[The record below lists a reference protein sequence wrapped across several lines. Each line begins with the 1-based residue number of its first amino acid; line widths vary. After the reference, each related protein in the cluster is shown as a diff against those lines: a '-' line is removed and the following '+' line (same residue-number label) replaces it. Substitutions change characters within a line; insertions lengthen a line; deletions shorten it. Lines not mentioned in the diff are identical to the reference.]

1 MKLEDITACKLYKA
15 SPRKQ
20 QILIKA
26 SSAIKTSKALN
37 VQQPWQVDM
46 PANKQD
52 TANLETED
60 AVDTDQQDDNSLP
73 VSNKPDSTA
82 LKSKVHTRKDSSKL
96 SSPSSTGQ
104 PASTSD
110 TNTDT
115 QDVPDDTLNNTRSDA
130 ADNGSDTSSSVDNV
144 DSATNVTAACGTSLP
159 RIDVTDDMKNQVES
173 IKGTLNSQQLTCGV
187 NRVAVKDDEVWCY
200 YNDSVNLNEVMVEAI
215 DLVSKAGY
223 SYLEFNRLARSDNA
237 IVFVIIKNDTAR
249 MLAPEQGVSTK
260 QEE

>member
-1 MKLEDITACKLYKA
+1 MKLEDITACKLYKS

-52 TANLETED
+52 TANVEIED
-60 AVDTDQQDDNSLP
+60 ADTKQQGDDELP
-73 VSNKPDSTA
+73 VNDKRRATA
-82 LKSKVHTRKDSSKL
+82 LKSNVHTRKPSSSKPSL
-96 SSPSSTGQ
+96 HSSMDQGASKPST
-104 PASTSD
+104 D
-110 TNTDT
+110 TNA
-115 QDVPDDTLNNTRSDA
+115 PDASDNTLNPSSDA
-130 ADNGSDTSSSVDNV
+130 AGGSSTSSSDDNV
-144 DSATNVTAACGTSLP
+144 DSATHVTAACGVSLP
-159 RIDVTDDMKNQVES
+159 RIDVTDDMRNEVES

-187 NRVAVKDDEVWCY
+187 TRVAVKDDEVWCY

-249 MLAPEQGVSTK
+249 TLAPEQGVSTK

>member
-1 MKLEDITACKLYKA
+1 MKLEDITACKLYKS

-37 VQQPWQVDM
+37 VQQPWQVDL

-60 AVDTDQQDDNSLP
+60 AIDTEQQVDEGTSA
-73 VSNKPDSTA
+73 SNKRHSAD
-82 LKSKVHTRKDSSKL
+82 LKSNVHTRKPSSSEPRPHSSIDEGSSK
-96 SSPSSTGQ
+96 
-104 PASTSD
+104 SD
-110 TNTDT
+110 TDTDT
-115 QDVPDDTLNNTRSDA
+115 SNKSDDTSNDSTEESD
-130 ADNGSDTSSSVDNV
+130 DNSTDNV
-144 DSATNVTAACGTSLP
+144 DSATQVIASCGVSLP
-159 RIDVTDDMKNQVES
+159 RIDVTDDMNNQVES

-187 NRVAVKDDEVWCY
+187 TRVAVKNDEVWCY
-200 YNDSVNLNEVMVEAI
+200 YNYSVNLNEVMVKAI

-223 SYLEFNRLARSDNA
+223 SYLEFNRLDRSYNA

-249 MLAPEQGVSTK
+249 TLAPDQEVSTK

>member
-1 MKLEDITACKLYKA
+1 MKLEDITACKLYKS

-37 VQQPWQVDM
+37 VQQPWQVDV

-52 TANLETED
+52 TANAEIED
-60 AVDTDQQDDNSLP
+60 ADTKQQGHDELSVND
-73 VSNKPDSTA
+73 KRHATA
-82 LKSKVHTRKDSSKL
+82 LKSNVHTRK
-96 SSPSSTGQ
+96 PSSSESSSHSSTDEG
-104 PASTSD
+104 ASKPSTD
-110 TNTDT
+110 TNAPDAS
-115 QDVPDDTLNNTRSDA
+115 DDTLNPSSDA
-130 ADNGSDTSSSVDNV
+130 AGGSSTSSRDDNV
-144 DSATNVTAACGTSLP
+144 DSATHVTAACGVSLP
-159 RIDVTDDMKNQVES
+159 RIDVTDDMRNEVES

-187 NRVAVKDDEVWCY
+187 TRVAVKDDEVWCY

-237 IVFVIIKNDTAR
+237 IVFVISICKTAE
-249 MLAPEQGVSTK
+249 L
-260 QEE
+260 

>member
-1 MKLEDITACKLYKA
+1 MKLEDITACKLYKS

-26 SSAIKTSKALN
+26 SSVIKTSKALN
-37 VQQPWQVDM
+37 VQQPWQVDV

-52 TANLETED
+52 TANVEMKDTAD
-60 AVDTDQQDDNSLP
+60 AKQQGDDELP
-73 VSNKPDSTA
+73 VNDKRHATA
-82 LKSKVHTRKDSSKL
+82 LKSNVHTRK
-96 SSPSSTGQ
+96 PSSRDEG
-104 PASTSD
+104 ASKPSTD
-110 TNTDT
+110 TNTP
-115 QDVPDDTLNNTRSDA
+115 DVSDDTLNPSSDA
-130 ADNGSDTSSSVDNV
+130 ADGSSTSSSDDNV
-144 DSATNVTAACGTSLP
+144 DSATHVTAACGVSLP
-159 RIDVTDDMKNQVES
+159 RIDVTDDMRNEVES

-187 NRVAVKDDEVWCY
+187 TRVAVKDDEVWCY

-249 MLAPEQGVSTK
+249 TLASEQGVSTK

>member
-1 MKLEDITACKLYKA
+1 MKLEDITACKLYKC
-15 SPRKQ
+15 SPRKK

-37 VQQPWQVDM
+37 VQQPWQVEV

-52 TANLETED
+52 DSNLETDDAIDMQKQVDED
-60 AVDTDQQDDNSLP
+60 IP
-73 VSNKPDSTA
+73 VSNKRREAA
-82 LKSKVHTRKDSSKL
+82 LKSNVHTRK
-96 SSPSSTGQ
+96 PSSSEPSSNSSIDESASKSDTDNDTYNDTSNASDDTSN
-104 PASTSD
+104 ASTDESD
-110 TNTDT
+110 
-115 QDVPDDTLNNTRSDA
+115 
-130 ADNGSDTSSSVDNV
+130 DNSTDNV
-144 DSATNVTAACGTSLP
+144 DSATQVTASCGVSLP
-159 RIDVTDDMKNQVES
+159 RIDVTDDMNNQVES

-187 NRVAVKDDEVWCY
+187 TRVAVKNDEVWCY

-237 IVFVIIKNDTAR
+237 IVFVIIKNDTDR
-249 MLAPEQGVSTK
+249 TLAPEQEVSTK

>member
-1 MKLEDITACKLYKA
+1 MKLEDITACKLYKS

-37 VQQPWQVDM
+37 VQQPWQVDV
-46 PANKQD
+46 PANKKD
-52 TANLETED
+52 TANAEIED
-60 AVDTDQQDDNSLP
+60 AADMQQQGDDSMP
-73 VSNKPDSTA
+73 VSNNHPSAA
-82 LKSKVHTRKDSSKL
+82 LKSNVHTRKADSSK
-96 SSPSSTGQ
+96 PSSHSSMNEG
-104 PASTSD
+104 ASKSGSDTDTSD
-110 TNTDT
+110 
-115 QDVPDDTLNNTRSDA
+115 VSDDTLNPSSDA
-130 ADNGSDTSSSVDNV
+130 ADNNSGTSNSTDNV
-144 DSATNVTAACGTSLP
+144 DSATHVTASCGVSLP
-159 RIDVTDDMKNQVES
+159 RIDVTDDMRNQVES

-187 NRVAVKDDEVWCY
+187 TRVAVKDDEVWCY

-249 MLAPEQGVSTK
+249 TLAPEQGVSTK

>member
-1 MKLEDITACKLYKA
+1 MKLEDITACKLYKC

-37 VQQPWQVDM
+37 VQQPWQVDV

-52 TANLETED
+52 ALNLETDDAIDMQNQVDED
-60 AVDTDQQDDNSLP
+60 MP
-73 VSNKPDSTA
+73 VSNKHHEAA
-82 LKSKVHTRKDSSKL
+82 LKSNVHTRKSS
-96 SSPSSTGQ
+96 SSEPGSHSSIDEG
-104 PASTSD
+104 ASKSD
-110 TNTDT
+110 TDTDT
-115 QDVPDDTLNNTRSDA
+115 SNASDDTSNVSTDESD
-130 ADNGSDTSSSVDNV
+130 DNSTDNV
-144 DSATNVTAACGTSLP
+144 DSATQVTASCGVSLP
-159 RIDVTDDMKNQVES
+159 RIDVTDDMNNQVES

-187 NRVAVKDDEVWCY
+187 TRVAVKNDEVWCY
-200 YNDSVNLNEVMVEAI
+200 YNYSVNLNEVMVKAI

-223 SYLEFNRLARSDNA
+223 SYLEFNRLDRSYNA

-249 MLAPEQGVSTK
+249 TLAPDQEVSTK

>member
-1 MKLEDITACKLYKA
+1 MKLEDITACKLYKS

-37 VQQPWQVDM
+37 VQQPWQVDL

-60 AVDTDQQDDNSLP
+60 AIDTEQQVDEGTP
-73 VSNKPDSTA
+73 ASNKRHSAD
-82 LKSKVHTRKDSSKL
+82 LKSNVHTRKASSSEPRPNSSIDEDS
-96 SSPSSTGQ
+96 
-104 PASTSD
+104 STSD
-110 TNTDT
+110 TDNDT
-115 QDVPDDTLNNTRSDA
+115 YNASDDTSNDSTEESD
-130 ADNGSDTSSSVDNV
+130 DNSTDNV
-144 DSATNVTAACGTSLP
+144 DSATQVIASCGVSLP
-159 RIDVTDDMKNQVES
+159 RIDVTDDMNNQVES

-187 NRVAVKDDEVWCY
+187 TRVAVKNDEVWCY
-200 YNDSVNLNEVMVEAI
+200 YNYSVNLNEVMVKAI

-223 SYLEFNRLARSDNA
+223 SYLEFNRLDRSYNA

-249 MLAPEQGVSTK
+249 TLAPDQEVSTK

>member
-1 MKLEDITACKLYKA
+1 MKLEDITACKLYKS

-37 VQQPWQVDM
+37 VQQPWQVDV

-52 TANLETED
+52 TANAEIED
-60 AVDTDQQDDNSLP
+60 AADTKHQGDDGLP
-73 VSNKPDSTA
+73 VNDKSPATA
-82 LKSKVHTRKDSSKL
+82 LRSDVHTRK
-96 SSPSSTGQ
+96 PSSSEPSSHSSMGEGVSKSGTDADM
-104 PASTSD
+104 PNASD
-110 TNTDT
+110 A
-115 QDVPDDTLNNTRSDA
+115 TLNPSSDA
-130 ADNGSDTSSSVDNV
+130 SDDSSDTSINTDNV
-144 DSATNVTAACGTSLP
+144 DSATTVTASCGVSLP
-159 RIDVTDDMKNQVES
+159 CIDVTDDMRNQVES

-187 NRVAVKDDEVWCY
+187 TRVAVKDDEVWCY

-249 MLAPEQGVSTK
+249 TLAPEQGVSTK

>member
-1 MKLEDITACKLYKA
+1 MKLEDITACKLYKS

-37 VQQPWQVDM
+37 VQQPWQVDV

-52 TANLETED
+52 TDNAETED
-60 AVDTDQQDDNSLP
+60 SANIDQQVNDDMP
-73 VSNKPDSTA
+73 TSNKRHAAD
-82 LKSKVHTRKDSSKL
+82 LKSNVHTRKPGSSEPSSHSSIDESSSK
-96 SSPSSTGQ
+96 
-104 PASTSD
+104 SD
-110 TNTDT
+110 TDTDT
-115 QDVPDDTLNNTRSDA
+115 SNESDDTLNPSNDA
-130 ADNGSDTSSSVDNV
+130 ANDSSDTSSSADNV
-144 DSATNVTAACGTSLP
+144 DSATHVTASCGVSLP
-159 RIDVTDDMKNQVES
+159 RIDVTDDMRNQVES

-187 NRVAVKDDEVWCY
+187 TRVAVKDDEVWCY

-249 MLAPEQGVSTK
+249 ELAPEQEISTK

>member
-1 MKLEDITACKLYKA
+1 MKLEDITACKLYKS

-52 TANLETED
+52 TANVEIED
-60 AVDTDQQDDNSLP
+60 ADTKQQGDDELP
-73 VSNKPDSTA
+73 VNDKRRATA
-82 LKSKVHTRKDSSKL
+82 LKSNVHTRKPSSSKPSL
-96 SSPSSTGQ
+96 HSSMDQGASKPST
-104 PASTSD
+104 D
-110 TNTDT
+110 TNA
-115 QDVPDDTLNNTRSDA
+115 PDASDNTLNPSSDA
-130 ADNGSDTSSSVDNV
+130 AGGSSTSRSDDNV
-144 DSATNVTAACGTSLP
+144 DSATHVTAACGVSLP
-159 RIDVTDDMKNQVES
+159 RIDVTDDMRNEVES

-187 NRVAVKDDEVWCY
+187 TRVAVKDDEVWCY

-249 MLAPEQGVSTK
+249 TLAPEQGVSTK

>member
-1 MKLEDITACKLYKA
+1 MKLEDITACKLYKS

-37 VQQPWQVDM
+37 VQQPWQVDV

-52 TANLETED
+52 TANAEIKD
-60 AVDTDQQDDNSLP
+60 AADTKQQGDDGLP
-73 VSNKPDSTA
+73 VNDKRSATA
-82 LKSKVHTRKDSSKL
+82 LKSDVHTRKASSSEL
-96 SSPSSTGQ
+96 SSHSSMNEG
-104 PASTSD
+104 ASKPG
-110 TNTDT
+110 TDT
-115 QDVPDDTLNNTRSDA
+115 DTPDAPDHTSNLGRDA
-130 ADNGSDTSSSVDNV
+130 ADDNSDTSGSTDDVN
-144 DSATNVTAACGTSLP
+144 SATQVTASCGVSLP
-159 RIDVTDDMKNQVES
+159 CIDVTDDMRNQVES

-187 NRVAVKDDEVWCY
+187 TRVAVKDDEVWCY

-249 MLAPEQGVSTK
+249 ALAPEQEVSTK

>member
-1 MKLEDITACKLYKA
+1 MKLEDITACKLYKS

-26 SSAIKTSKALN
+26 SSAIKTSKVLN
-37 VQQPWQVDM
+37 VQQPWQVDV

-52 TANLETED
+52 TANAEIEDVADTE
-60 AVDTDQQDDNSLP
+60 QQGDDGMS
-73 VSNKPDSTA
+73 VSNKRTSAA
-82 LKSKVHTRKDSSKL
+82 LKSNVHTRKASS
-96 SSPSSTGQ
+96 SEPSSHSNMDEG
-104 PASTSD
+104 ASKSGTD
-110 TNTDT
+110 TNTP
-115 QDVPDDTLNNTRSDA
+115 DVPNDTLNLGSDA
-130 ADNGSDTSSSVDNV
+130 ADGSSDTSSSADNV
-144 DSATNVTAACGTSLP
+144 DSATHVTAACGVSLP
-159 RIDVTDDMKNQVES
+159 RIDVTDDMRNEVES

-187 NRVAVKDDEVWCY
+187 TRVAVKDDEVWCY

-237 IVFVIIKNDTAR
+237 IVFVIIRNDTAR
-249 MLAPEQGVSTK
+249 TLAPEQGVSTK

>member
-1 MKLEDITACKLYKA
+1 MKLEDITACKLYKS

-37 VQQPWQVDM
+37 VQQPWQVDV

-52 TANLETED
+52 TANAEIED
-60 AVDTDQQDDNSLP
+60 ADTKQQGHDELP
-73 VSNKPDSTA
+73 VNDKRYATA
-82 LKSKVHTRKDSSKL
+82 LKSNVHTRK
-96 SSPSSTGQ
+96 PSSSESSSHSSTDEG
-104 PASTSD
+104 ASKPSTD
-110 TNTDT
+110 TNAPDAS
-115 QDVPDDTLNNTRSDA
+115 DDTLNPSSDA
-130 ADNGSDTSSSVDNV
+130 AGGSSTSSSDDNV
-144 DSATNVTAACGTSLP
+144 DSATHVTAACGVSLP
-159 RIDVTDDMKNQVES
+159 RIDVTDDMRNEVES

-187 NRVAVKDDEVWCY
+187 TRVAVKDDEVWCY

-237 IVFVIIKNDTAR
+237 IVFVISICKTAE
-249 MLAPEQGVSTK
+249 L
-260 QEE
+260 

>member
-1 MKLEDITACKLYKA
+1 MKLEDITGCKLYKS

-37 VQQPWQVDM
+37 VQQPWQVDV

-52 TANLETED
+52 TSNAETED
-60 AVDTDQQDDNSLP
+60 AIDTEQQVDEGTP
-73 VSNKPDSTA
+73 ASNKRHTA
-82 LKSKVHTRKDSSKL
+82 DLKSNVHTRKADSGE
-96 SSPSSTGQ
+96 PSSHSSIDEG
-104 PASTSD
+104 ASKSD

-115 QDVPDDTLNNTRSDA
+115 SNASDDTLNPSSDA
-130 ADNGSDTSSSVDNV
+130 ADDSSNNSDSTDDVN
-144 DSATNVTAACGTSLP
+144 SATQVTASCGVSLP
-159 RIDVTDDMKNQVES
+159 RIDVTDDMKNEVES

-187 NRVAVKDDEVWCY
+187 TRVAVKNDEVWCY

-249 MLAPEQGVSTK
+249 MLAPEQEVSTK

>member
-1 MKLEDITACKLYKA
+1 MKLEDITACKLYKS

-37 VQQPWQVDM
+37 VQQPWQVDV

-52 TANLETED
+52 TANAELED
-60 AVDTDQQDDNSLP
+60 ADTKQQGHDELP
-73 VSNKPDSTA
+73 VNDKRHATA
-82 LKSKVHTRKDSSKL
+82 LKSNVHTRK
-96 SSPSSTGQ
+96 PSSSESSSHSSTDEG
-104 PASTSD
+104 ASKPSTD
-110 TNTDT
+110 TNAPDAS
-115 QDVPDDTLNNTRSDA
+115 DDTLNPSSDA
-130 ADNGSDTSSSVDNV
+130 AGGSSTSSSDDNV
-144 DSATNVTAACGTSLP
+144 DSATHVTAACGVSLP
-159 RIDVTDDMKNQVES
+159 RIDVTDDMRNEVES

-187 NRVAVKDDEVWCY
+187 TRVAVKDDEVWCY

-237 IVFVIIKNDTAR
+237 IVFVISICKTAE
-249 MLAPEQGVSTK
+249 L
-260 QEE
+260 

>member
-1 MKLEDITACKLYKA
+1 MKLEDITACKLYKS

-37 VQQPWQVDM
+37 VQQPWQVDV
-46 PANKQD
+46 PANKQN
-52 TANLETED
+52 TANVEMKHD
-60 AVDTDQQDDNSLP
+60 ADAKQQGDDELP
-73 VSNKPDSTA
+73 VNDKRHATA
-82 LKSKVHTRKDSSKL
+82 LKSNVHTRK
-96 SSPSSTGQ
+96 PSSSG
-104 PASTSD
+104 PSSHSSMYEGTSKPS
-110 TNTDT
+110 TDT
-115 QDVPDDTLNNTRSDA
+115 DTPDASDDTLNTSSDA
-130 ADNGSDTSSSVDNV
+130 ADGSSTGNV
-144 DSATNVTAACGTSLP
+144 DSTTHVTAACGVSLP
-159 RIDVTDDMKNQVES
+159 RIDVTDDMRNEVES

-187 NRVAVKDDEVWCY
+187 TRVAVKDDEVWCY

-249 MLAPEQGVSTK
+249 TLAPEQGVSTK

>member
-1 MKLEDITACKLYKA
+1 MKLEDITACKLYKS

-37 VQQPWQVDM
+37 VQQPWQVDV

-52 TANLETED
+52 TANAEIED
-60 AVDTDQQDDNSLP
+60 AADAKQQGDDGLP
-73 VSNKPDSTA
+73 VNDKRHATA
-82 LKSKVHTRKDSSKL
+82 LKSNVHTRKPGSSE
-96 SSPSSTGQ
+96 SSSHSSTYEG
-104 PASTSD
+104 ASKPSTD
-110 TNTDT
+110 TN
-115 QDVPDDTLNNTRSDA
+115 VPDASDDTLNPSSD
-130 ADNGSDTSSSVDNV
+130 DNV
-144 DSATNVTAACGTSLP
+144 DSATHVTAACGVSLP
-159 RIDVTDDMKNQVES
+159 RIDVTDDMRNEVES

-187 NRVAVKDDEVWCY
+187 TRVAVKDDEVWCY

-249 MLAPEQGVSTK
+249 TLAPEQGVSTK

>member
-1 MKLEDITACKLYKA
+1 MKLEDITACKLYKS

-37 VQQPWQVDM
+37 VQQPWQVDV

-52 TANLETED
+52 TANAEIED
-60 AVDTDQQDDNSLP
+60 ADDTKQQGDDELP
-73 VSNKPDSTA
+73 VNDKRYATA
-82 LKSKVHTRKDSSKL
+82 LKSNVHTRKPSSSK
-96 SSPSSTGQ
+96 PSSHSSTDQG
-104 PASTSD
+104 ASKPS
-110 TNTDT
+110 TDPNAP
-115 QDVPDDTLNNTRSDA
+115 DASDDTLNPSSDA
-130 ADNGSDTSSSVDNV
+130 ADGSSTSSSDDNV
-144 DSATNVTAACGTSLP
+144 DSATHVTAACGVSLP
-159 RIDVTDDMKNQVES
+159 RIDVTDDMRNEVES

-187 NRVAVKDDEVWCY
+187 TRVAVKDDEVWCY

-249 MLAPEQGVSTK
+249 TLAPEQGVSTK

>member
-1 MKLEDITACKLYKA
+1 MKLEDITACKLYKS

-37 VQQPWQVDM
+37 VQQPWQVDVPM
-46 PANKQD
+46 HKSEKDDNISDVHKQPEYNTLDDESVDTNDNDASFAKPKVGNSHSRSSQAAFHDKQSESKLTRDSDSDDVTED
-52 TANLETED
+52 TAAESSTED
-60 AVDTDQQDDNSLP
+60 
-73 VSNKPDSTA
+73 
-82 LKSKVHTRKDSSKL
+82 
-96 SSPSSTGQ
+96 
-104 PASTSD
+104 TSD
-110 TNTDT
+110 
-115 QDVPDDTLNNTRSDA
+115 
-130 ADNGSDTSSSVDNV
+130 SVE
-144 DSATNVTAACGTSLP
+144 SATQVTAACGTSLP
-159 RIDVTDDMKNQVES
+159 RIDVTDDMQNQVES

-187 NRVAVKDDEVWCY
+187 TRVAVKDDEVWCY

-249 MLAPEQGVSTK
+249 TLAPEQGVFTK

>member
-1 MKLEDITACKLYKA
+1 MKLEDITACKLYKS

-20 QILIKA
+20 QIFIKA

-37 VQQPWQVDM
+37 VQQPWQVDVPM
-46 PANKQD
+46 HKSEKDDNISDVHKQPEYDTLDDESVDTNGNDASFAKPKVSNSHSRSSQAAFHDKQSESKLTRDSDSDDVTED
-52 TANLETED
+52 TAAESSAED
-60 AVDTDQQDDNSLP
+60 
-73 VSNKPDSTA
+73 
-82 LKSKVHTRKDSSKL
+82 
-96 SSPSSTGQ
+96 
-104 PASTSD
+104 TSD
-110 TNTDT
+110 
-115 QDVPDDTLNNTRSDA
+115 
-130 ADNGSDTSSSVDNV
+130 SVE
-144 DSATNVTAACGTSLP
+144 SATQVTAACGTSLP
-159 RIDVTDDMKNQVES
+159 RIDVTDDMRNQVES

-187 NRVAVKDDEVWCY
+187 TRVAVKDDEVWCY

-249 MLAPEQGVSTK
+249 TLAPEQGVSTK

>member
-1 MKLEDITACKLYKA
+1 MKLEDITACKLYKS

-52 TANLETED
+52 TANVEIED
-60 AVDTDQQDDNSLP
+60 ADTKQQGDDELP
-73 VSNKPDSTA
+73 VNDKRRATA
-82 LKSKVHTRKDSSKL
+82 LKSNVHTRKPSSSKPSL
-96 SSPSSTGQ
+96 HSSMDQGASKPST
-104 PASTSD
+104 D
-110 TNTDT
+110 TNA
-115 QDVPDDTLNNTRSDA
+115 PDASDNTLNPSSDA
-130 ADNGSDTSSSVDNV
+130 AGGSSTSSSDDNV
-144 DSATNVTAACGTSLP
+144 DSATHVTAACGVSLP
-159 RIDVTDDMKNQVES
+159 RIDVTDDMRNEVES

-187 NRVAVKDDEVWCY
+187 TRVAVKDDEVWCY

-237 IVFVIIKNDTAR
+237 IVFVISICKTAE
-249 MLAPEQGVSTK
+249 L
-260 QEE
+260 

>member
-1 MKLEDITACKLYKA
+1 MKLEDITACKLYKS

-37 VQQPWQVDM
+37 VQQPWQVDV

-52 TANLETED
+52 TANAEIED
-60 AVDTDQQDDNSLP
+60 VDTNQQGDDELP
-73 VSNKPDSTA
+73 VNDKRHATA
-82 LKSKVHTRKDSSKL
+82 LKSNVHTRK
-96 SSPSSTGQ
+96 PSSSEPSSHSSTDEG
-104 PASTSD
+104 ASKTDTD
-110 TNTDT
+110 TNTPNASDN
-115 QDVPDDTLNNTRSDA
+115 TLNASSGA
-130 ADNGSDTSSSVDNV
+130 ADDSSDTSSSLDNV
-144 DSATNVTAACGTSLP
+144 DSATNVTASCGVSLP
-159 RIDVTDDMKNQVES
+159 CIDVTDDMRNEVES

-187 NRVAVKDDEVWCY
+187 TRVAVKDDEVWCY

-237 IVFVIIKNDTAR
+237 IVFVISICKTAE
-249 MLAPEQGVSTK
+249 L
-260 QEE
+260 

>member
-1 MKLEDITACKLYKA
+1 MKLEDITACKLYKS

-37 VQQPWQVDM
+37 VQQPWQVDV

-52 TANLETED
+52 TANAELED
-60 AVDTDQQDDNSLP
+60 ADTKQQGHDGLP
-73 VSNKPDSTA
+73 VNDKRHDTA
-82 LKSKVHTRKDSSKL
+82 LKSNVHTRK
-96 SSPSSTGQ
+96 PSSSESSSHSSTDEG
-104 PASTSD
+104 ASKPSTD
-110 TNTDT
+110 TNAPDAS
-115 QDVPDDTLNNTRSDA
+115 DDTSNLGSDA
-130 ADNGSDTSSSVDNV
+130 ADGSSTSSSDDNV
-144 DSATNVTAACGTSLP
+144 DSATHVTAACGVSLP
-159 RIDVTDDMKNQVES
+159 RIDVTDDMRNEVES

-187 NRVAVKDDEVWCY
+187 TRVAVKDDEVWCY

-237 IVFVIIKNDTAR
+237 IVFVIIRNDTAR
-249 MLAPEQGVSTK
+249 TLAPEQGVSTK

>member
-1 MKLEDITACKLYKA
+1 MKLEDITACKLYKS

-26 SSAIKTSKALN
+26 SSAIKTSKVLN
-37 VQQPWQVDM
+37 VQQPWQVDV

-52 TANLETED
+52 TANAEIEDVADTE
-60 AVDTDQQDDNSLP
+60 QQGDDGMS
-73 VSNKPDSTA
+73 VSNKRTSAA
-82 LKSKVHTRKDSSKL
+82 LKSNVHTRKASSSKPSL
-96 SSPSSTGQ
+96 HSSMDQGASKPST
-104 PASTSD
+104 D
-110 TNTDT
+110 TNA
-115 QDVPDDTLNNTRSDA
+115 PDASDNTLNPSSDA
-130 ADNGSDTSSSVDNV
+130 AGGSSTSSSDDNV
-144 DSATNVTAACGTSLP
+144 DSATHVTAACGVSLP
-159 RIDVTDDMKNQVES
+159 RIDVTDDMRNEVES

-187 NRVAVKDDEVWCY
+187 TRVAVKDDEVWCY

-249 MLAPEQGVSTK
+249 TLAPEQGVSTK

>member
-1 MKLEDITACKLYKA
+1 MKLEDITACKLYKS

-37 VQQPWQVDM
+37 VQQPWQVDV

-52 TANLETED
+52 TANAEIKDD
-60 AVDTDQQDDNSLP
+60 ADTKQQGDDGLP
-73 VSNKPDSTA
+73 VNDKRPATA
-82 LKSKVHTRKDSSKL
+82 LKSNVHTRKSS
-96 SSPSSTGQ
+96 SSEPSSHSSMDEG
-104 PASTSD
+104 ASKPSID
-110 TNTDT
+110 TNTPDAS
-115 QDVPDDTLNNTRSDA
+115 DDTLNPSSDA
-130 ADNGSDTSSSVDNV
+130 ADGSSTSSSDDNV
-144 DSATNVTAACGTSLP
+144 DSATHVTAACGVSLP
-159 RIDVTDDMKNQVES
+159 RIDVTDDMRNEVES

-187 NRVAVKDDEVWCY
+187 TRVAVKDDEVWCY

-249 MLAPEQGVSTK
+249 TLAPEQGVSTK

>member
-1 MKLEDITACKLYKA
+1 MKLEDITACKLYKS

-37 VQQPWQVDM
+37 VQQPWQVDV

-52 TANLETED
+52 TANAELED
-60 AVDTDQQDDNSLP
+60 AADMEQQVDEGKPT
-73 VSNKPDSTA
+73 SNKRHADD
-82 LKSKVHTRKDSSKL
+82 LKSNVHTRKSSSREPRPN
-96 SSPSSTGQ
+96 SSIDES
-104 PASTSD
+104 ANKSD
-110 TNTDT
+110 TDTDT
-115 QDVPDDTLNNTRSDA
+115 SNESDDTLNTSSDA
-130 ADNGSDTSSSVDNV
+130 SDDSSTDEVN
-144 DSATNVTAACGTSLP
+144 SATQVTASCGVSLP
-159 RIDVTDDMKNQVES
+159 RIDVTDDMRNQVES

-187 NRVAVKDDEVWCY
+187 TRVAVKDDEVWCY

-237 IVFVIIKNDTAR
+237 IVFVIIKNDTDR
-249 MLAPEQGVSTK
+249 TLAPEQEVSTK

>member
-1 MKLEDITACKLYKA
+1 MKLEDITACKLYKS

-37 VQQPWQVDM
+37 VQQPWQVDV

-52 TANLETED
+52 TANAEIED
-60 AVDTDQQDDNSLP
+60 ADTKQQGHDELP
-73 VSNKPDSTA
+73 VNDKRHATA
-82 LKSKVHTRKDSSKL
+82 LKSNVHTRK
-96 SSPSSTGQ
+96 PSSSESSSHSSTDEG
-104 PASTSD
+104 ASKPSTD
-110 TNTDT
+110 TNAPDAS
-115 QDVPDDTLNNTRSDA
+115 DDTLNPSSDA
-130 ADNGSDTSSSVDNV
+130 AGGSSTSSSDDNV
-144 DSATNVTAACGTSLP
+144 DSATHVTAACGVSLP
-159 RIDVTDDMKNQVES
+159 RIDVTDDMRNEVES

-187 NRVAVKDDEVWCY
+187 TRVAVKDDEVWCY

-249 MLAPEQGVSTK
+249 TLAPEQGVSTK

>member
-1 MKLEDITACKLYKA
+1 MKLEDITACKLYKS

-37 VQQPWQVDM
+37 VQQPWQVDV

-52 TANLETED
+52 TANAELED
-60 AVDTDQQDDNSLP
+60 AADMEQQGDDDMP
-73 VSNKPDSTA
+73 TSNKRHAAA
-82 LKSKVHTRKDSSKL
+82 LKSNVHTRK
-96 SSPSSTGQ
+96 PSSSE
-104 PASTSD
+104 PSSHSSIDESANKSD
-110 TNTDT
+110 IDTDT
-115 QDVPDDTLNNTRSDA
+115 SNESDDTLNTSTDASD
-130 ADNGSDTSSSVDNV
+130 DSSDTSSSADNV
-144 DSATNVTAACGTSLP
+144 DSATHVTASCGVSLP

-187 NRVAVKDDEVWCY
+187 TRVAVKNDEVWCY

-237 IVFVIIKNDTAR
+237 IVFVIIKNDTDR
-249 MLAPEQGVSTK
+249 TLAPEQEVSTK

>member
-1 MKLEDITACKLYKA
+1 MKLEDITACKLYKS

-37 VQQPWQVDM
+37 VQQPWQVDV

-52 TANLETED
+52 TANVEMKDTAD
-60 AVDTDQQDDNSLP
+60 AKQQGDDELP
-73 VSNKPDSTA
+73 VNDKRHATA
-82 LKSKVHTRKDSSKL
+82 LKSNVHTRKPSSSK
-96 SSPSSTGQ
+96 PSSHSSTDEG
-104 PASTSD
+104 ASKPSTD
-110 TNTDT
+110 TNTP
-115 QDVPDDTLNNTRSDA
+115 DVSDYTLNPSSDA
-130 ADNGSDTSSSVDNV
+130 ADGSSTSSSDDNV
-144 DSATNVTAACGTSLP
+144 DSATHVTAACGVSLP
-159 RIDVTDDMKNQVES
+159 RIDVTDDMRNEVES

-187 NRVAVKDDEVWCY
+187 TRVAVKDDEVWCY

-249 MLAPEQGVSTK
+249 TLAPEQEVSTK

>member
-1 MKLEDITACKLYKA
+1 MKLEDITACKLYKS

-37 VQQPWQVDM
+37 VQQPWQVDV

-52 TANLETED
+52 TANAEIED
-60 AVDTDQQDDNSLP
+60 ADTKQQGDDELP
-73 VSNKPDSTA
+73 VNDKRRATA
-82 LKSKVHTRKDSSKL
+82 LKSNVHTRKPSNSESSSH
-96 SSPSSTGQ
+96 SSMDEGASKPST
-104 PASTSD
+104 D
-110 TNTDT
+110 TNAPDAS
-115 QDVPDDTLNNTRSDA
+115 DDTLNPSSDA
-130 ADNGSDTSSSVDNV
+130 AGGSGTSSSDDNV
-144 DSATNVTAACGTSLP
+144 DSATHVTAACGVSLP
-159 RIDVTDDMKNQVES
+159 RIDVTDDMRNEVES

-187 NRVAVKDDEVWCY
+187 TRVAVKDDEVWCY

-249 MLAPEQGVSTK
+249 TLAPEQGVSTK

>member
-1 MKLEDITACKLYKA
+1 MKLEDITACKLYKS

-37 VQQPWQVDM
+37 VQQPWQVDL

-60 AVDTDQQDDNSLP
+60 AIDTEQQVDEGTP
-73 VSNKPDSTA
+73 ASNKRHSAD
-82 LKSKVHTRKDSSKL
+82 LKSNVHTRKASSSEPRPN
-96 SSPSSTGQ
+96 SSIDEGS
-104 PASTSD
+104 STSD
-110 TNTDT
+110 TDNDT
-115 QDVPDDTLNNTRSDA
+115 YNASDDTSNASTEESD
-130 ADNGSDTSSSVDNV
+130 DNSTDNV
-144 DSATNVTAACGTSLP
+144 DSATQVIASCGVSLP
-159 RIDVTDDMKNQVES
+159 RIDVTDDMNNQVES

-187 NRVAVKDDEVWCY
+187 TRVAVKNDEVWCY
-200 YNDSVNLNEVMVEAI
+200 YNYSVNLNEVMVKAI

-223 SYLEFNRLARSDNA
+223 SYLEFNRLDRSYNA

-249 MLAPEQGVSTK
+249 TLAPEQEVSTK

>member
-1 MKLEDITACKLYKA
+1 MKLEDITACKLYKS

-37 VQQPWQVDM
+37 VQQPWQVDV

-52 TANLETED
+52 TANAELED
-60 AVDTDQQDDNSLP
+60 AADMKQQGDDDMP
-73 VSNKPDSTA
+73 TSNKRHAAA
-82 LKSKVHTRKDSSKL
+82 LKSNVHTRK
-96 SSPSSTGQ
+96 PSSSE
-104 PASTSD
+104 PSSHSSIDESANKSD
-110 TNTDT
+110 IDTDT
-115 QDVPDDTLNNTRSDA
+115 FNESDDTLN
-130 ADNGSDTSSSVDNV
+130 TSSETSDDSSTDDV
-144 DSATNVTAACGTSLP
+144 DSATHVTASCGVSLP

-187 NRVAVKDDEVWCY
+187 TRVAVKNDEVWCY

-237 IVFVIIKNDTAR
+237 IVFVISICKTAE
-249 MLAPEQGVSTK
+249 L
-260 QEE
+260 